1 VSRDEIARQQSTQ
14 PSSELG
20 LVLNILSTRTRYE
33 NNHTVRQRSNVLQL
47 MLGADVN
54 SLHAETIA
62 LVMSHAMPELSYT
75 QCLSVCLS
83 VSSQCTFAALLVTPS
98 VCLLVMCPVQE
109 LSGKDA
115 N

>member
-1 VSRDEIARQQSTQ
+1 MSRDEIARQQSTQ

-20 LVLNILSTRTRYE
+20 PVLNILSTRTRYE

-75 QCLSVCLS
+75 QCLSVCLFHRS
-83 VSSQCTFAALLVTPS
+83 VLLQLCSLLRPS
-98 VCLLVMCPVQE
+98 VC
-109 LSGKDA
+109 
-115 N
+115 